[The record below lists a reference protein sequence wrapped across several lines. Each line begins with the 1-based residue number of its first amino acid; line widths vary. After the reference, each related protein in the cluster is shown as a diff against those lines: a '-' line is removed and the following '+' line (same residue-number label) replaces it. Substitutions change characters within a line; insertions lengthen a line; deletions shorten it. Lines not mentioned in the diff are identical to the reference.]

1 MLQGDA
7 LMKQSIKKRLLYSIF
22 IILLLSCSTIGLFAY
37 QNTKDRITQDME
49 STANQST
56 QLLDYLITEEIQPYI
71 DSTDYLAG
79 ALNHTMIQGIAS
91 PLVKQHLN
99 QFLGTHK
106 NVLSVYLGTGT
117 GLMILT
123 PDQKLPGDFDP
134 RKRPWYQNALSH
146 QGNAVVTDPYV
157 DAITGN
163 EVITISETTKDGS
176 GVIGIDLNIGALQN
190 INKSIKIGKKGYA
203 FILDKQH
210 NYVTHPKEKPGT
222 KATGPLIDYMAKTY
236 SGNYNFVTNGQEQDA
251 VFFTNNITDWKLAAI
266 CDPSEAK
273 DEALAIVY
281 KTAIIMLLSLV
292 IGTILVYL
300 IVHSITKRLAQLG
313 KAAQRISEGDLTQD
327 LEMSQN
333 DEISLLAQGFN
344 EMKKSLQSVLT
355 EVREKAE
362 LLSASSEQL
371 SASAEESSMSSQQI
385 ATAMQ
390 EVASGADLQTQSSI
404 ESARS
409 LEEMTM
415 GMGRM
420 AESATVV
427 TESSAETT
435 EQAIIG
441 GESVEKTYN
450 QMNLINKSV
459 QESDEAVRLMFERS
473 KEIVNILDVITGI
486 SNQTNLLALNAAI
499 EAARAGEQGRGFAVV
514 ADEVRKLAEE
524 SGASAQKIAQL
535 IEEIQKDSQRSVQ
548 VMNQVKQEVHTG
560 LAVVHESEEKFN
572 QIIYSMKQ
580 IQQQT
585 QEMSAVTEEMSAG
598 SEQITATVENISV
611 IARQSA
617 ENTQTV
623 AASAEE
629 QLASMQQITA
639 SAVSLAR
646 MAEDL
651 QAIIQR
657 FKM

>member
-1 MLQGDA
+1 
-7 LMKQSIKKRLLYSIF
+7 MKQSIKRRLLYSIF

-37 QNTKDRITQDME
+37 QNTKDRIAQEME
-49 STANQST
+49 STADQST
-56 QLLDYLITEEIQPYI
+56 QLLDYLITEEIQPYV
-71 DSTDYLAG
+71 DSADYLAG
-79 ALNHTMIQGIAS
+79 ALNNSMIQGTAS
-91 PLVKQHLN
+91 PLVKQKLN

-106 NVLSVYLGTGT
+106 SVLNVYLGSKT

-123 PDQKLPGDFDP
+123 PDQKLPAGFDP
-134 RKRPWYQNALSH
+134 RTRPWYQNALARPE
-146 QGNAVVTDPYV
+146 NAVVTDPYI

-176 GVIGIDLNIGALQN
+176 GVVGIDLNIGALQN
-190 INKSIKIGKKGYA
+190 INKGIKIGKKGYA

-210 NYVTHPKEKPGT
+210 NYVTHPTEKPGT
-222 KATGPLIDYMAKTY
+222 KATGPLIDYMAKNYT
-236 SGNYNFVTNGQEQDA
+236 GKYNFVNKGQELNA

-273 DEALAIVY
+273 TEALAIVY

-292 IGTILVYL
+292 IGTILVYF
-300 IVHSITKRLAQLG
+300 IVNSITKRLAVLA
-313 KAAQRISEGDLTQD
+313 KAAQKISEGDLTGN
-327 LEMSQN
+327 LEETKQ
-333 DEISLLAQGFN
+333 DEISLLAASFN
-344 EMKKSLQSVLT
+344 DMKKSLQSLLT

-385 ATAMQ
+385 AIAMQ
-390 EVASGADLQTQSSI
+390 EVASGAEQQTQSSL

-409 LEEMTM
+409 LEEMTL
-415 GMGRM
+415 GMSRM
-420 AESATVV
+420 AENATTVS
-427 TESSAETT
+427 ESSAETT

-441 GESVEKTYN
+441 GESVEKTFN

-459 QESDEAVRLMFERS
+459 QESDESVRLMFERS

-499 EAARAGEQGRGFAVV
+499 EAARAGEHGRGFAVV

-524 SGASAQKIAQL
+524 SGASAQKIAHL

-560 LAVVHESEEKFN
+560 LEVVHESEEKFN
-572 QIIYSMKQ
+572 QIIQSMRQ

-585 QEMSAVTEEMSAG
+585 EEMSAVTEQISAG
-598 SEQITATVENISV
+598 SDQITATVENISI
-611 IARQSA
+611 IAKEA
-617 ENTQTV
+617 ADNTQTV

-629 QLASMQQITA
+629 QLATMQQITA
-639 SAVSLAR
+639 SAVSLAK

-651 QAIIQR
+651 QEIIQR